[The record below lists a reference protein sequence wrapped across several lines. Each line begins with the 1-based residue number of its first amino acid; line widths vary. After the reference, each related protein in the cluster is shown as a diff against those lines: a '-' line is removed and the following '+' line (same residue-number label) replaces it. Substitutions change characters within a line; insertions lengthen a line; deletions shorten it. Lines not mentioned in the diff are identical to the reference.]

1 MNGFGGR
8 EADAS
13 SAWGN
18 MAGEGEVGTETT
30 LGARESCGCPG
41 GDPLSSADFQCTKP
55 CGAGTRTRLVVCQR
69 PNGERFTDLS
79 CEILDKPPDREQCNV
94 HDCPRDAAWSAG
106 PWSSVRP

>member
-1 MNGFGGR
+1 MLIPVPC
-8 EADAS
+8 AD
-13 SAWGN
+13 
-18 MAGEGEVGTETT
+18 
-30 LGARESCGCPG
+30 L
-41 GDPLSSADFQCTKP
+41 QCTKP

-94 HDCPRDAAWSAG
+94 QDCPRDAAWSAG

>member
-1 MNGFGGR
+1 VGAGAAPELECGR
-8 EADAS
+8 SLVLIPGPGAD
-13 SAWGN
+13 
-18 MAGEGEVGTETT
+18 
-30 LGARESCGCPG
+30 L
-41 GDPLSSADFQCTKP
+41 QCTKP

-94 HDCPRDAAWSAG
+94 QDCPRDAAWSAG